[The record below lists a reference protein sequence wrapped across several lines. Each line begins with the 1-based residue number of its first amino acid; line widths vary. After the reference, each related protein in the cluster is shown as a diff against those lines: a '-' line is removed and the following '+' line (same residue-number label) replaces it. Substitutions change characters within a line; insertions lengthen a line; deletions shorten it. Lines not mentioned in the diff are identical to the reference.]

1 MNIRKQKLL
10 ARLARKCGTKKEM
23 LAAGLRGDDL
33 AECRR
38 IKAIQVERIER
49 CHDTEFDPREWSAA
63 KTRPLEHDYQRKQV
77 KRSIWKTCRRWN
89 GADYWGF
96 QERISKQIFAGWK
109 YKFEDKRYSLSVS
122 HNRRDVTTEGS
133 RAACSYTTFSL
144 RIGFDLLRQ
153 EAVWIGGLLTVRA
166 KSDRLK
172 HSYPCR
178 WFVRNATGPGLRV
191 ITGRIVRRNHHV
203 EDETIVEARRSKAR
217 LLRQSKTCRPPKG
230 SGWVTRQM
238 SIDAGNCQYGT
249 DSFIQNQIVPFFRN
263 QGFQVGDLSGAAIR
277 GKLLLKIDGGSSFV
291 RRLVPV

>member
-1 MNIRKQKLL
+1 MKTTKQKRL
-10 ARLARKCGTKKEM
+10 ASLARKCGTKKEM

-38 IKAIQVERIER
+38 IKAIQEARTER
-49 CHDTEFDPREWSAA
+49 CKDTEFDPIEWSGA
-63 KTRPLEHDYQRKQV
+63 KTRPLQDYQRKQV

-89 GADYWGF
+89 GSHCWPSFSSRIAD
-96 QERISKQIFAGWK
+96 KIFAGWK
-109 YKFEDKRYSLSVS
+109 YKFEDKKYSLSVS
-122 HNRRDVTTEGS
+122 HNRRDVTAEGS

-191 ITGRIVRRNHHV
+191 IVGRITRRNHHV

-238 SIDAGNCQYGT
+238 SIDAGNCSYGT

-277 GKLLLKIDGGSSFV
+277 GKVLLKIDGGSSFV
-291 RRLVPV
+291 RRLVPT

>member
-1 MNIRKQKLL
+1 MNTRKQKRL
-10 ARLARKCGTKKEM
+10 ASLARKCQTKKEM
-23 LAAGLRGDDL
+23 LAAGLRSDDL

-38 IKAIQVERIER
+38 IKAIQEARTER
-49 CHDTEFDPREWSAA
+49 CEDTEFDPRKWSAA
-63 KTRPLEHDYQRKQV
+63 KLMPLQEYQRKQV

-89 GADYWGF
+89 GADFWGF
-96 QERISKQIFAGWK
+96 QERIAKGIFSGWK
-109 YKFEDKRYSLSVS
+109 YKFEDKRYSVSVS
-122 HNRRDVTTEGS
+122 HDPKSIRVEGS

-144 RIGFDLLRQ
+144 RIWFDLLRQ

-172 HSYPCR
+172 HSYPCN
-178 WFVRNATGPGLRV
+178 WFVRNPTGPGLRV
-191 ITGRIVRRNHHV
+191 VTGRIIRRNHHV
-203 EDETIVEARRSKAR
+203 EDETIVEARRTKAR

-238 SIDAGNCQYGT
+238 SIDAGNCSYGT

-277 GKLLLKIDGGSSFV
+277 GKVLLKIDGGSSFV